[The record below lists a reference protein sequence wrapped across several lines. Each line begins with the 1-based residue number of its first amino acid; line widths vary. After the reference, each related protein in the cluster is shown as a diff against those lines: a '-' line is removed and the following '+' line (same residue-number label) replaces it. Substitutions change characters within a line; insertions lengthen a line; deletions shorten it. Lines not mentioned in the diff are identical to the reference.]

1 LKRKPHLIY
10 AKDEEYTRIQRKE
23 KEKAVIIM
31 KKIGKKR
38 SGETVLKVVIRLSS
52 LRLILILPPKR
63 II

>member
-1 LKRKPHLIY
+1 LIY